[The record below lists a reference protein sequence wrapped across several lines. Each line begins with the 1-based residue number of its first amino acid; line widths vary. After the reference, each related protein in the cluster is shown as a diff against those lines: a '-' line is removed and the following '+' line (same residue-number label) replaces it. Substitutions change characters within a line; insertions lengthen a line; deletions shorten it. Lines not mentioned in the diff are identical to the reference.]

1 MSEGTA
7 MKIKIAMLAVLI
19 AAPALAQKT
28 QIRTE
33 PKIGDRKTSAAGS
46 PVWEQYQ
53 YEGVPGV
60 IIDDAIQANW
70 GSLENVDLPAGSTL
84 VILREKRL
92 KACRTVT
99 RYDNIPFSSPVW
111 SDCLIDTNDDGMFD
125 QISYTSGGFAKK
137 IELPLPYRRVITEMK
152 GDGPRTFRKLLLFV
166 GSDSGAIR
174 FSYREFA
181 NDMARPAFTE
191 DLSVPL
197 GATFPQTIAVKD
209 RVLTV
214 HKIDG
219 MGLSYE
225 LVK

>member
-1 MSEGTA
+1 
-7 MKIKIAMLAVLI
+7 MKLKIVLI
-19 AAPALAQKT
+19 ALLASSTASAQRL
-28 QIRTE
+28 QFRVQ
-33 PKIGDRKTSAAGS
+33 PDIGQSQTAAAGS
-46 PVWEQYQ
+46 PVWEHYQ

-111 SDCLIDTNDDGMFD
+111 SDCLIDKNDDGAFD
-125 QISYTSGGFAKK
+125 EISYTSGGFAKR
-137 IELPLPYRRVITEMK
+137 IELPLAYRRVITEMK
-152 GDGPRTFRKLLLFV
+152 GDGPNTFRKVLLFV
-166 GSDSGAIR
+166 GSDASSLK
-174 FSYREFA
+174 FSYREFS

-209 RVLTV
+209 RVITV